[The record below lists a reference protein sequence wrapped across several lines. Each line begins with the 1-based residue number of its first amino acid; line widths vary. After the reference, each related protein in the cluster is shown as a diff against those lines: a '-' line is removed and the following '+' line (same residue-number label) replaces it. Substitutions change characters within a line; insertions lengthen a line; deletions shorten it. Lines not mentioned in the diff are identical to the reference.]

1 MNKKRK
7 GVSPLQKILATM
19 AVVMLLVGVVA
30 WAKNTYFTSSKE
42 AIASDSLTE
51 EELNAAKANLTVD
64 LDSEILQA
72 AFPNV
77 SREFLYSSMPSQ
89 NETRVAAAGF
99 SSALTYPFTGVIQ
112 QDGQS
117 YSDETVRMWWE
128 TELTEELLR
137 NPVYGAA
144 VARALSESK
153 FSDGSTLLDL
163 NPWLG
168 EFVQKY
174 DAAFQDG
181 GLGNGHFLTKE
192 VADGPI
198 LVSDEYR
205 KYAIGTRWLL
215 DRFIVKGVSRLYA
228 EKHWGLQPANDLQPS
243 RIKAEA
249 FEEPEDRD
257 ALVVSFLTK
266 SGKNALIIGF
276 NVHDKRP
283 EIPGSR
289 PRPVPEESPQETPKE
304 TKPEPTK
311 PGRDPEPTTTT
322 PETTKPAPTKP
333 GRDPEP
339 TKPTV
344 PKETKPEP
352 TKPTVPKETKPEP
365 TKPTV
370 PKETKPEPTTPAP
383 TKPEPTTP
391 APTTPAPTPETKD
404 RSKDAIDRN
413 GGQWGG
419 NSNRVGNDEFELSDH
434 IGETG
439 KGHGDPAKETP
450 ATPTQDQSSANVSV
464 NGVDNNRTHYET
476 EVETQSSW
484 KNNQGQ
490 NLITGSKETA
500 AGSGNSS
507 GNTGNSAGSSTATEG
522 TPLTGYGEEFHLED

>member
-30 WAKNTYFTSSKE
+30 WAKNTYFTSNKE

-51 EELNAAKANLTVD
+51 EELNAAKADLTVD
-64 LDSEILQA
+64 LDAEVLQS

-137 NPVYGAA
+137 NPVYGVA

-163 NPWLG
+163 NPWLA

-174 DAAFQDG
+174 DAAFQGDG
-181 GLGNGHFLTKE
+181 KGNGCFLTKE
-192 VADGPI
+192 TADGPI

-205 KYAIGTRWLL
+205 KYAVGTRWLL
-215 DRFIVKGVSRLYA
+215 DRFVVKGVSRLYA

-243 RIKAEA
+243 RTKAEA

-257 ALVVSFLTK
+257 ALVASFLTK
-266 SGKNALIIGF
+266 SGKNALIIGL

-289 PRPVPEESPQETPKE
+289 PKPVPEESPQETPKE

-333 GRDPEP
+333 GRD
-339 TKPTV
+339 
-344 PKETKPEP
+344 
-352 TKPTVPKETKPEP
+352 PEP

-476 EVETQSSW
+476 EAETQSSW

-490 NLITGSKETA
+490 NLITGSKENA
-500 AGSGNSS
+500 AGSGNSGS
-507 GNTGNSAGSSTATEG
+507 GNSGSGNSAGGNSGTATEG

>member
-1 MNKKRK
+1 MNRNTRK

-30 WAKNTYFTSSKE
+30 WAKNTYFTGNKE

-51 EELNAAKANLTVD
+51 EELNQAKADLTVD
-64 LDSEILQA
+64 LNAEVLQA

-137 NPVYGAA
+137 NPVYGVA

-163 NPWLG
+163 NPWLA

-174 DAAFQDG
+174 DAAFQGDG
-181 GLGNGHFLTKE
+181 KGNGYFLTKE
-192 VADGPI
+192 TADGPI

-205 KYAIGTRWLL
+205 KYAVGTRWLL
-215 DRFIVKGVSRLYA
+215 DRFVVKGVSRLYA

-243 RIKAEA
+243 RTKAEA

-257 ALVVSFLTK
+257 ALVASFLTK

-289 PRPVPEESPQETPKE
+289 PKPVPEESPQETPKE

-322 PETTKPAPTKP
+322 PETTKPAPTRP
-333 GRDPEP
+333 HRDPEP
-339 TKPTV
+339 TRPTT
-344 PKETKPEP
+344 PETTKPEP
-352 TKPTVPKETKPEP
+352 TRPTTPETTKPEP
-365 TKPTV
+365 TRPTA
-370 PKETKPEPTTPAP
+370 PEPTTP
-383 TKPEPTTP
+383 T
-391 APTTPAPTPETKD
+391 PTPETKKE
-404 RSKDAIDRN
+404 RSKDSVN
-413 GGQWGG
+413 HGGG
-419 NSNRVGNDEFELSDH
+419 RVGGGSTVIGTDSYEPNDP
-434 IGETG
+434 IAETG

-476 EVETQSSW
+476 EAETQSSW

-500 AGSGNSS
+500 AGSGNS
-507 GNTGNSAGSSTATEG
+507 GNSAGNSSTATEG

>member
-1 MNKKRK
+1 MKNRKK
-7 GVSPLQKILATM
+7 GVSPFQKILATM
-19 AVVMLLVGVVA
+19 VVVMLLVGVIA
-30 WAKNTYFTSSKE
+30 WAKNTYFNGNKE

-51 EELNAAKANLTVD
+51 EELKAAKADLTVN
-64 LDSEILQA
+64 LDEEVIQA

-77 SREFLYSSMPSQ
+77 SRELLYSSMPSE

-128 TELTEELLR
+128 KELTEELLR

-174 DAAFQDG
+174 DAAFQGDG
-181 GLGNGHFLTKE
+181 RGNGYFLTKE
-192 VADGPI
+192 TADGPI

-205 KYAIGTRWLL
+205 RYAVGTRWLL
-215 DRFIVKGVSRLYA
+215 DRFVIKGVSKLYA

-283 EIPGSR
+283 EIPGSK
-289 PRPVPEESPQETPKE
+289 PKPVPEETPQETPQE
-304 TKPEPTK
+304 TKPAPTK

-339 TKPTV
+339 TKPTPQETTRPHRDPD
-344 PKETKPEP
+344 PKPTKPGKDPDPTKPTPEP
-352 TKPTVPKETKPEP
+352 TK
-365 TKPTV
+365 
-370 PKETKPEPTTPAP
+370 
-383 TKPEPTTP
+383 PTTP
-391 APTTPAPTPETKD
+391 APTTTTPETKKE
-404 RSKDAIDRN
+404 RSKDSVNN
-413 GGQWGG
+413 GGG
-419 NSNRVGNDEFELSDH
+419 RVGGGSTVIGTDVYEPNDP
-434 IGETG
+434 ITETG

-450 ATPTQDQSSANVSV
+450 ATPTQDQSNANVSV

-476 EVETQSSW
+476 EAETQSSW

-500 AGSGNSS
+500 GSGNGSGNSS
-507 GNTGNSAGSSTATEG
+507 GNSAGNSTATEG

>member
-30 WAKNTYFTSSKE
+30 WAKNTYFTGNKE

-51 EELNAAKANLTVD
+51 EELNQAKADLTVD
-64 LDSEILQA
+64 LDAEVLQS

-77 SREFLYSSMPSQ
+77 SREFLYSSMPNQ
-89 NETRVAAAGF
+89 NKDRVAAAGF
-99 SSALTYPFTGVIQ
+99 SSALTFPFSGASQ
-112 QDGQS
+112 KDGQS
-117 YSDETVRMWWE
+117 YSDETVRGWWDS
-128 TELTEELLR
+128 ELTEELLR

-144 VARALSESK
+144 VARALSGSK

-174 DAAFQDG
+174 DAAFQGDG
-181 GLGNGHFLTKE
+181 KGNGYFLTKE
-192 VADGPI
+192 TADGPI

-205 KYAIGTRWLL
+205 RYAVGTRWLL
-215 DRFIVKGVSRLYA
+215 DRFVVKGVSKLYA

-243 RIKAEA
+243 RVKAEA

-289 PRPVPEESPQETPKE
+289 PKPVPEESPQETPKE

-322 PETTKPAPTKP
+322 PETTKPAPTRP
-333 GRDPEP
+333 HRDPEP
-339 TKPTV
+339 TRPTT
-344 PKETKPEP
+344 PETTKPEP
-352 TKPTVPKETKPEP
+352 TRPTTPETTKPEP
-365 TKPTV
+365 TRPTA
-370 PKETKPEPTTPAP
+370 PEPTTP
-383 TKPEPTTP
+383 T
-391 APTTPAPTPETKD
+391 PTPETKKE
-404 RSKDAIDRN
+404 RSKDSVN
-413 GGQWGG
+413 HGGG
-419 NSNRVGNDEFELSDH
+419 RVGGGSTVIGTDSYEPNDP
-434 IGETG
+434 IAETG

-450 ATPTQDQSSANVSV
+450 ATPTQDQSSTNVSV

-476 EVETQSSW
+476 EAETQSSW

-507 GNTGNSAGSSTATEG
+507 GNSAGNSTATEG

>member
-1 MNKKRK
+1 MNKNKRKK
-7 GVSPLQKILATM
+7 GVSPLNKILVTM
-19 AVVMLLVGVVA
+19 IAILVIMGGVV
-30 WAKNTYFTSSKE
+30 WAKNTYFSSTRE

-51 EELNAAKANLTVD
+51 EELNAAKADLTVD
-64 LDSEILQA
+64 LDAEVLQA
-72 AFPNV
+72 AYPNV

-117 YSDETVRMWWE
+117 YSDETVRTWWE

-168 EFVQKY
+168 EFVQEY
-174 DAAFQDG
+174 DAAFQGDG
-181 GLGNGHFLTKE
+181 KGNGHFLTKE
-192 VADGPI
+192 TADGPI
-198 LVSDEYR
+198 LVTEEYR
-205 KYAIGTRWLL
+205 RYAVGTRWLL
-215 DRFIVKGVSRLYA
+215 DRFVVKGVSKLYA
-228 EKHWGLQPANDLQPS
+228 EKHWGLRPANDLQPS

-257 ALVVSFLTK
+257 ALVASFLTK

-289 PRPVPEESPQETPKE
+289 PKPVPEESPQETPKE

-311 PGRDPEPTTTT
+311 PGKDPEPTTTT

-339 TKPTV
+339 TKPHRDPD
-344 PKETKPEP
+344 PKPTKPDPEP
-352 TKPTVPKETKPEP
+352 TR
-365 TKPTV
+365 
-370 PKETKPEPTTPAP
+370 PTTP
-383 TKPEPTTP
+383 E
-391 APTTPAPTPETKD
+391 TTPAPTPETKKE
-404 RSKDAIDRN
+404 RSKDSVNN
-413 GGQWGG
+413 GGG
-419 NSNRVGNDEFELSDH
+419 RVGGGSTV
-434 IGETG
+434 IGTDAYEPKDPITETG

-450 ATPTQDQSSANVSV
+450 ATPTQDQSHQDVK
-464 NGVDNNRTHYET
+464 VDHVDQNKMNYET
-476 EVETQSSW
+476 IPETQSSW
-484 KNNQGQ
+484 KTDQGQ
-490 NLITGSKETA
+490 NLITGTQGA
-500 AGSGNSS
+500 AGSGSGNS
-507 GNTGNSAGSSTATEG
+507 GNTGNSGNSSAGNSGTATEG

>member
-1 MNKKRK
+1 MNKKKRK
-7 GVSPLQKILATM
+7 GVSPFNKILVAM
-19 AVVMLLVGVVA
+19 VAILVIMGGAV
-30 WAKNTYFTSSKE
+30 WAKNTYFNSNKE

-51 EELNAAKANLTVD
+51 EELKAAKADLTVD
-64 LDSEILQA
+64 LDAEVLQA

-77 SREFLYSSMPSQ
+77 SREFLYSSMPVN
-89 NETRVAAAGF
+89 NEDRVAAAGF
-99 SSALTYPFTGVIQ
+99 SSALTFPFSGASQ
-112 QDGQS
+112 KDGQS
-117 YSDETVRMWWE
+117 YSDETVRTWWE

-137 NPVYGAA
+137 NPVYGAT

-174 DAAFQDG
+174 DAAFQGDG
-181 GLGNGHFLTKE
+181 KGNGYFLTKE
-192 VADGPI
+192 TADGPI

-205 KYAIGTRWLL
+205 RYAVGVRWLL
-215 DRFIVKGVSRLYA
+215 DRFVVKGVSKLYA
-228 EKHWGLQPANDLQPS
+228 EKHWGLQAANDLQPS

-266 SGKNALIIGF
+266 SGKNVLIIGF

-289 PRPVPEESPQETPKE
+289 PKPVPEESPQETPKE

-322 PETTKPAPTKP
+322 PETTKPAPTRP
-333 GRDPEP
+333 HRDPEP
-339 TKPTV
+339 TRPTT
-344 PKETKPEP
+344 PETTKPEP
-352 TKPTVPKETKPEP
+352 TRPTT
-365 TKPTV
+365 
-370 PKETKPEPTTPAP
+370 PEPTTP
-383 TKPEPTTP
+383 T
-391 APTTPAPTPETKD
+391 PTPETKKE
-404 RSKDAIDRN
+404 RSKDSVN
-413 GGQWGG
+413 HGGG
-419 NSNRVGNDEFELSDH
+419 RVGGGSTVIGTDAYEPNDP
-434 IGETG
+434 ITETG

-476 EVETQSSW
+476 EAETQSSW

-500 AGSGNSS
+500 GS
-507 GNTGNSAGSSTATEG
+507 GNTGNSGNAAGGNSTATEG

>member
-1 MNKKRK
+1 MNKKKRK
-7 GVSPLQKILATM
+7 GVSPFNKILVAM
-19 AVVMLLVGVVA
+19 VAILVIMCGVV
-30 WAKNTYFTSSKE
+30 WAKNTYFNSSKE

-51 EELNAAKANLTVD
+51 EELKAAKADLTVD
-64 LDSEILQA
+64 LDAEIIQS

-99 SSALTYPFTGVIQ
+99 SSALVYPFTGVIQ

-174 DAAFQDG
+174 DAAFQGDG
-181 GLGNGHFLTKE
+181 KGNGYFLTKE
-192 VADGPI
+192 TADGPI

-205 KYAIGTRWLL
+205 RYAVGIRWLL
-215 DRFIVKGVSRLYA
+215 DRFVIKGVSRLYA
-228 EKHWGLQPANDLQPS
+228 EKHWGLRPANDLQPS

-257 ALVVSFLTK
+257 ALVASFLTK

-283 EIPGSR
+283 EIPGSK
-289 PRPVPEESPQETPKE
+289 PKPVPEESPQETPQE
-304 TKPEPTK
+304 TKPVPTK
-311 PGRDPEPTTTT
+311 PHRD
-322 PETTKPAPTKP
+322 
-333 GRDPEP
+333 
-339 TKPTV
+339 
-344 PKETKPEP
+344 
-352 TKPTVPKETKPEP
+352 
-365 TKPTV
+365 
-370 PKETKPEPTTPAP
+370 PEPTTPAP
-383 TKPEPTTP
+383 TKPHRDPEPKPTKPTTPETTPTPTKPTTPETTP
-391 APTTPAPTPETKD
+391 APTKPVPTTTPETKD
-404 RSKDAIDRN
+404 RSKDAIDRD
-413 GGQWGG
+413 GGKWGG
-419 NSNRVGNDEFELSDH
+419 NSNRIGNNEFEPTDH
-434 IGETG
+434 VGETG

-450 ATPTQDQSSANVSV
+450 ATPTQDQSHQDVK
-464 NGVDNNRTHYET
+464 VDHVDQNKMNYET
-476 EVETQSSW
+476 IPETQSSW
-484 KNNQGQ
+484 KTNQGQ
-490 NLITGSKETA
+490 NLITGIQENGSGNS
-500 AGSGNSS
+500 GSGNSS
-507 GNTGNSAGSSTATEG
+507 AGNSTATEG

>member
-1 MNKKRK
+1 MKNRKK
-7 GVSPLQKILATM
+7 GVSPFQKILATM
-19 AVVMLLVGVVA
+19 VVVMLLVGVIA
-30 WAKNTYFTSSKE
+30 WAKNTYFNGNKE

-51 EELNAAKANLTVD
+51 EELKAAKADLTVD
-64 LDSEILQA
+64 LDEEVIQA

-77 SREFLYSSMPSQ
+77 SRELLYSSMPSE

-128 TELTEELLR
+128 KELTEELLR

-174 DAAFQDG
+174 DAAFQGDG
-181 GLGNGHFLTKE
+181 RGNGYFLTKE
-192 VADGPI
+192 TADGPI

-205 KYAIGTRWLL
+205 RYAVGTRWLL
-215 DRFIVKGVSRLYA
+215 DRFVIKGVSKLYA

-283 EIPGSR
+283 EIPGSK
-289 PRPVPEESPQETPKE
+289 PKPVPEETPQETPQE
-304 TKPEPTK
+304 TKPAPTK

-339 TKPTV
+339 TKPTPQETTRPHRDPD
-344 PKETKPEP
+344 PKPTKPGKDPDPTKPTPEP
-352 TKPTVPKETKPEP
+352 TK
-365 TKPTV
+365 
-370 PKETKPEPTTPAP
+370 
-383 TKPEPTTP
+383 PTTP
-391 APTTPAPTPETKD
+391 APTTTTPETKKE
-404 RSKDAIDRN
+404 RSKDSVNN
-413 GGQWGG
+413 GGG
-419 NSNRVGNDEFELSDH
+419 RVGGGSTVIGTDVYEPNDP
-434 IGETG
+434 ITETG

-450 ATPTQDQSSANVSV
+450 ATPTQDQSNANVSV

-476 EVETQSSW
+476 EAETQSSW

-500 AGSGNSS
+500 AGSGN
-507 GNTGNSAGSSTATEG
+507 TGNSSGDSSAGNSTATEG